1 MAILELGIE
10 INGLQPAS
18 NGLKDL
24 QKTIS
29 GINGVKVDFGSSQ
42 LQDAKTQAI
51 QANTAI
57 KEMIASANIGN
68 AKFLTELKGEGL
80 KAKTEL
86 IGVSTEIKKLES
98 ASKIDLSEGLGR
110 AKIETENARKALIEY
125 NLEQK
130 KLKELSKQ
138 SVSSS
143 VIDLSS
149 IDKLRDLSQE
159 AKKLEAEMKRLDA
172 VYDSVFTG
180 FNKSDRTIKEWVRLR
195 DKLSEVKKEMS
206 SIEVPKL
213 SYSQLSSELN
223 KVRNEAKNLAAQMY
237 QLTQSGQQATPQFQK
252 LEKEFVDLKSKATQL
267 DSGLKAIDGSL
278 GQFQRNVGNYNGKVA
293 NANGVTMEFN
303 RIIQDAPFG
312 MMGIGNNI
320 QQLAANWQVYSQQA
334 KGAAAASGQTMT
346 SMGLLKGVASNFL
359 TTGNLLTFGIAAITS
374 AWTAWTMWQQ
384 KSNKATKEN
393 KSALDEYKDSLSATK
408 TLMLENEVE
417 GRKEINRLNA
427 LKSVYDDVSQS
438 QKTRK
443 LAYQGV
449 LKIYEDY
456 NGKLTEEQ
464 RKVFDL
470 GKAYDG
476 LVGQILASAK
486 ARGYAS
492 IIDKNTE
499 SIIAL
504 EKEIEKNANTL
515 IKSSNAYN
523 AQKKALESNLKE
535 RKYSINELNREG
547 TEIDKTARYYNE
559 LSDAQEKQSILINK
573 KLKIEGENYSLQSK
587 VLELTKQGAK
597 LEGGEQGV
605 KSTEKKNEALK
616 EQFDYLQKIRDLLAD
631 KKQELDAF
639 GLKGQAKE
647 LQELK
652 NKYFDFYNELDKLE
666 KKASKDKKAPKG
678 TIGAIQ
684 DARGVGSDLENKQ
697 RAEIIS
703 KWNEIYV
710 QLTSEGLTKAGLI
723 SENARQKEL
732 SGWSK
737 YVADLKVKMSEASTD
752 MNAVNEFTSDL
763 LRNGTR
769 MIELKFSIEDVEGI
783 KKGAEKIAEDL
794 NKPFTAKNPAS
805 LQSQIDERIRIFKD
819 ATIKLAEAMKLAG
832 FNVDMK
838 QVNGYINEQSIKIQ
852 KQGESDYGK
861 RIAID
866 FKNKLV
872 DEFNTSFKSF
882 FTNLQSNVDELGLSF
897 SSIFYSLGATLQ
909 SSINNVNTDSI
920 NNIFEKFKTS
930 GWEAVKGIDAAVVG
944 LSTAGNLIQ
953 SIVSQSSGVGQGIGG
968 ALSGAGAGLS
978 IGSMLTE
985 TLGKNAGIWG
995 AAIGGV
1001 VGLVSGIFG
1010 GKKKRKE
1017 EERQRQQLEE
1027 QKKTN
1032 ALLERMNAL
1041 AYTSSI
1047 IGGKTTD
1054 GIVTGVNRNEFGQIT
1069 VRVEGKDLV
1078 TVLGRQNAIGSR

>member
-1 MAILELGIE
+1 MAILELGIQL
-10 INGLQPAS
+10 NGLGAAS
-18 NGLKDL
+18 NGLQNL
-24 QKTIS
+24 QNQLNGLS
-29 GINGVKVDFGSSQ
+29 RSNGVNINLPNTTPQINAASDSILGLRSRLNEL
-42 LQDAKTQAI
+42 LQTYGRLSEAQRSNSRVQNNLVPEINRLREAVN
-51 QANTAI
+51 QANVEYNNLRRGTGRPI
-57 KEMIASANIGN
+57 PSDSIVGMRQRLN
-68 AKFLTELKGEGL
+68 ELRR
-80 KAKTEL
+80 TY
-86 IGVSTEIKKLES
+86 
-98 ASKIDLSEGLGR
+98 DNLSESQRNSARVQNNLVGEITRLNRVISVAEQSTGR
-110 AKIETENARKALIEY
+110 Y
-125 NLEQK
+125 
-130 KLKELSKQ
+130 
-138 SVSSS
+138 
-143 VIDLSS
+143 
-149 IDKLRDLSQE
+149 
-159 AKKLEAEMKRLDA
+159 
-172 VYDSVFTG
+172 
-180 FNKSDRTIKEWVRLR
+180 
-195 DKLSEVKKEMS
+195 
-206 SIEVPKL
+206 
-213 SYSQLSSELN
+213 
-223 KVRNEAKNLAAQMY
+223 
-237 QLTQSGQQATPQFQK
+237 
-252 LEKEFVDLKSKATQL
+252 
-267 DSGLKAIDGSL
+267 
-278 GQFQRNVGNYNGKVA
+278 QRNVGNYSSALG

-320 QQLAANWQVYSQQA
+320 QQLAANWQVYTTQTR
-334 KGAAAASGQTMT
+334 AAAAANGQTIGT
-346 SMGLLKGVASNFL
+346 MGLLKGVVSNFL

-374 AWTAWTMWQQ
+374 AWTAYSMNVKTAKEQTKDMNNQFTTQLGHLQNVISLTEKSAKTERDKSTAVSEYNKNLGDTLGKVKSYGELEQNLIKNGANYVKYLTLKSQSEATYQLALKNTATMMENVMTLESKGRSTGFGGWILKAGDTIDELVYGEGSKGKTKITSQDALRIAQLPTDKEFYIAIRGMGDGLKRGLKDVRADWKKTLQAGNLGSDLTQQ
-384 KSNKATKEN
+384 FNKA
-393 KSALDEYKDSLSATK
+393 ADQ
-408 TLMLENEVE
+408 M
-417 GRKEINRLNA
+417 
-427 LKSVYDDVSQS
+427 
-438 QKTRK
+438 
-443 LAYQGV
+443 
-449 LKIYEDY
+449 
-456 NGKLTEEQ
+456 
-464 RKVFDL
+464 
-470 GKAYDG
+470 
-476 LVGQILASAK
+476 
-486 ARGYAS
+486 
-492 IIDKNTE
+492 
-499 SIIAL
+499 
-504 EKEIEKNANTL
+504 
-515 IKSSNAYN
+515 
-523 AQKKALESNLKE
+523 NLKMPD
-535 RKYSINELNREG
+535 LNLDKDGKG
-547 TEIDKTARYYNE
+547 TK
-559 LSDAQEKQSILINK
+559 
-573 KLKIEGENYSLQSK
+573 
-587 VLELTKQGAK
+587 
-597 LEGGEQGV
+597 
-605 KSTEKKNEALK
+605 ALK

-631 KKQELDAF
+631 KKQELDTF

-666 KKASKDKKAPKG
+666 NKASKDKNAPKG

-684 DARGVGSDLENKQ
+684 EARGVGSDLENKQ

-783 KKGAEKIAEDL
+783 KKDAEKIAEDL

-872 DEFNTSFKSF
+872 DEFNTSFKSL

-897 SSIFYSLGATLQ
+897 SSVFYSLGATLQ

-930 GWEAVKGIDAAVVG
+930 GWEAVSGIDKAVAG

-968 ALSGAGAGLS
+968 ALSGAGAGLG